1 MHLIVISVDA
11 LVFEDIEYLKTLP
24 AFSRLLYGAAVI
36 KRVRTIYPSLT
47 HPVHAS
53 IISGAPAGITGV
65 INNHIFNPN
74 SPDKDNKRWF
84 NSFSDIKCDTL
95 IHAAKRAGLTIGVST
110 WPLIS
115 DCADAVD
122 YLVPSI
128 LNCDIE
134 GREEPIEVY
143 RERGASNEMMEIIGE
158 AVKRFGIKNQ
168 HPEYDEFQIY
178 CASEIIKK
186 YKPNLLL
193 IHPGDVDSKRHK
205 SGVFGSLVNEALENT
220 DRWLGDILSAIDEA
234 GIAEDTDVVVMSDH
248 GQINIS
254 RVISPNVWLCD
265 NGLIK
270 TDENGAVTE
279 WSAWIAS
286 AGASAQVYLSNPDDK
301 NLYERVYTLLTNMA
315 DEGIYG
321 FGHVYTAEELREKY
335 GYFGGFSFVLET
347 DGYTSFSEKL
357 TRPVVTFFDP
367 SDYRAGRATHGHE
380 PSAGPKP
387 PFIAKGP
394 SFSPGVT
401 LEEGNILNHAPTLA
415 KVLGVELRDAVGT
428 AVNEILK
435 DKQN

>member
-24 AFSRLLYGAAVI
+24 AFSRLLNGAAI
-36 KRVRTIYPSLT
+36 IERVRTIYPSLT

-65 INNHIFNPN
+65 INNHIFNHD
-74 SPDKDNKRWF
+74 SPDKDNKRWY
-84 NSFSDIKCDTL
+84 NSFGDIKCDTL
-95 IHAAKRAGLTIGVST
+95 IHAAKRAGLTVGAST

-115 DCADAVD
+115 DCGDIVD
-122 YLVPSI
+122 YLVPSV

-134 GREEPIEVY
+134 GKDEPMEVY
-143 RERGASNEMMEIIGE
+143 RERGASDEMMEIIVE

-178 CASEIIKK
+178 CATEIIKR

-205 SGVFGSLVNEALENT
+205 SGIYGTLVNDALKNT
-220 DRWLGDILSAIDEA
+220 DRWLGEIFSAIDEA
-234 GIAEDTDVVVMSDH
+234 GIIDDTDIVVMSDH

-254 RVISPNVWLCD
+254 RVISPNVWLAD

-270 TDENGAVTE
+270 TDKNGTVTD
-279 WSAWIAS
+279 WNAWVAS

-301 NLYERVYTLLTNMA
+301 ELYEKVYILLSEMA
-315 DEGIYG
+315 EEGIYG
-321 FGHVYTAEELREKY
+321 FGHVYTADELREKY

-347 DGYTSFSEKL
+347 DGYTSFSERV

-367 SDYRAGRATHGHE
+367 CDYRSGRATHGHE
-380 PSAGPKP
+380 PTLGPQP

-394 SFSPGVT
+394 SFKSGVVLT
-401 LEEGNILNHAPTLA
+401 EGNLLNHAPTLA

-435 DKQN
+435 KK